1 MTVSEAI
8 NAIDGQIDVL
18 ERQLETCS
26 KRGSSARHIEY
37 VRGNLD
43 GLRLARE
50 IMPTAHLV
58 PKVQ

>member
-8 NAIDGQIDVL
+8 NAINGQIAVL
-18 ERQLETCS
+18 ERQLNTCRE
-26 KRGSSARHIEY
+26 RGSNARHIEY

-43 GLRLARE
+43 GLKLARE

-58 PKVQ
+58 PPVQ